1 MRLTLALMLFGA
13 VACGDK
19 DDDET
24 GEPGSDGADGVD
36 GADGSDGTS
45 AGDAADGTE
54 PDGLPPDP
62 SPFTLEV
69 SGAHTQSIVFNQATC
84 SRPNGS
90 SNLRQFWRGDGH
102 VFVLKVEIMG
112 TATAAGVYTAVDHDV
127 RATLQEEAGG
137 SGLYFVAGAAETIEV
152 TVDGLDDDADE
163 AWGSWTVSGMSDA
176 SGGGVLLSPQPLP
189 VWCPSF
195 L

>member
-1 MRLTLALMLFGA
+1 MRLACALLLSGA

-19 DDDET
+19 SDDET
-24 GEPGSDGADGVD
+24 GDAATDGADGAD
-36 GADGSDGTS
+36 GQDGTSGADGTDGT
-45 AGDAADGTE
+45 A

-62 SPFTLEV
+62 SPFTVEV
-69 SGAHTQSIVFNQATC
+69 TGAHTQSIVFDQSTC

-112 TATAAGVYTAVDHDV
+112 TATAAGVYSDADHDV

-137 SGLYFVAGAAETIEV
+137 SGLYFASGGSDTVEV
-152 TVDGLDDDADE
+152 TVEALDDDADE
-163 AWGSWTVSGMSDA
+163 AWGSWTVSGMSDTT
-176 SGGGVLLSPQPLP
+176 GGSVLLSPQPLP
-189 VWCPSF
+189 LWCPSF